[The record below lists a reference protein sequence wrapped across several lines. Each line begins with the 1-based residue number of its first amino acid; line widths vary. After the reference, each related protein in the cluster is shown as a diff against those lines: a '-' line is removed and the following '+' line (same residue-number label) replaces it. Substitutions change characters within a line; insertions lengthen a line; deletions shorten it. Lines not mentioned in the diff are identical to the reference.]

1 MTGLQTMLPALPALG
16 ALLAYLIFFT
26 GYRMLRTNVVEG
38 LDAGDLHLLSEERR
52 REARRELSLLDRLG
66 KPLVQPLR
74 ALLGAKIV
82 GYVSKLVRTSGRPE
96 GITTEAVLRKMGGYL
111 VVLVPLAV
119 LCVLLGLWYLAPLLI
134 VLAFV
139 MPISRLAAL
148 SNRRREQIDA
158 DLPDFLDILAVTV
171 TAGIAFRPALRR
183 VAARFEGAL
192 ADDINLALDSLLH
205 GASVRD
211 AFEQLRDRST
221 SMMMTRF
228 VRAFLQAEELGA
240 PLAETLNQIA
250 LDMRRD
256 NAQRLRQKA
265 AQAVPRVSLVGS
277 MILVPAAIIL
287 IITGVFFGL
296 DINIDLDGLNL

>member
-1 MTGLQTMLPALPALG
+1 MTQMLPALPALG

-26 GYRMLRTNVVEG
+26 GYRMARSNVVEG

-52 REARRELSLLDRLG
+52 REARREHSFVDRLG
-66 KPLVQPLR
+66 LPLVRPLR
-74 ALLGAKIV
+74 QLLGARVV
-82 GYVSKLVRTSGRPE
+82 GYVTRLVHHAGRPQ
-96 GITTEAVLRKMGGYL
+96 GISVDSVLRRMAGYL
-111 VVLVPLAV
+111 VLAV
-119 LCVLLGLWYLAPLLI
+119 PVAFLLLLTDLWYLIPLV
-134 VLAFV
+134 VLAALT
-139 MPISRLAAL
+139 MPISRLAGL

-183 VAARFEGAL
+183 VSARFQGAL
-192 ADDINLALDSLLH
+192 ADDVNIALDNLLH

-211 AFEQLRDRST
+211 AFEQMRDRS
-221 SMMMTRF
+221 SSQMMRRF

-265 AQAVPRVSLVGS
+265 AKATPRVSLVGS
-277 MILVPAAIIL
+277 MVLVPAAIVLIL
-287 IITGVFFGL
+287 SGVFFGL
-296 DINIDLDGLNL
+296 DINIDLGGFSLD